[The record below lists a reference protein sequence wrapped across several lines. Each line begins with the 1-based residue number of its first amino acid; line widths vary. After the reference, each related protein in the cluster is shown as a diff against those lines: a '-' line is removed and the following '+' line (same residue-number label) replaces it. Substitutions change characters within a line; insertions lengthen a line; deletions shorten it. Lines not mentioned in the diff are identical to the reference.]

1 MAVEMHTIRPSRGAK
16 TKTRRLGRGN
26 ASSRG
31 TYSGKGQKG
40 QRARTGGR
48 GGLKLMGIRK
58 MLQGI
63 PKRRGFTSL
72 YAKPAAV
79 NLGDLNVFSADA
91 IITPKALLK
100 RGMVRDIRSGVKI
113 LGGGELKHGLR
124 FEGCEIS
131 ASARGKIEKAGGVVA
146 APEASGA
153 KKV

>member
-1 MAVEMHTIRPSRGAK
+1 MHTIRPSRGSR

-48 GGLKLMGIRK
+48 GGLKLMGIRN

-72 YAKPAAV
+72 YKKPAVV
-79 NLGDLNVFSADA
+79 NLGDLRVFPADTV
-91 IITPKALLK
+91 ITPKALAK
-100 RGMVRDIRSGVKI
+100 QGMVRDIRFGVKI
-113 LGGGELKHGLR
+113 LGTGELKHGLR

-131 ASARGKIEKAGGVVA
+131 APAREKIEKAGGGITAPVA
-146 APEASGA
+146 AGK
-153 KKV
+153 KKVNVS